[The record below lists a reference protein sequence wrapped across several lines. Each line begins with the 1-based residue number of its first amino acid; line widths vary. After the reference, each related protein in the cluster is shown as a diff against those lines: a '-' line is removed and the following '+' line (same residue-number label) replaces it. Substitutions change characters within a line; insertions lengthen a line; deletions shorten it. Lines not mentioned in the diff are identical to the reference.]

1 MSTFIKKLTK
11 KEKTRDRVKNY
22 FSFIK
27 NKENDIKNFEIQD
40 EIKESLFD
48 TQVSTKET
56 SIYNTNTRFSM
67 SENTHREDISCF
79 GK

>member
-22 FSFIK
+22 SSFIK
-27 NKENDIKNFEIQD
+27 NKENDIKNFQTQD
-40 EIKESLFD
+40 EIQESLFD
-48 TQVSTKET
+48 TKMSTKET
-56 SIYNTNTRFSM
+56 CIYTNTRFSM

-79 GK
+79 EK